1 MTESDHDDP
10 SGGGGMNRLE
20 SSGKK
25 GLGIAL
31 LIVAIPALNGCST
44 VNGTVNLL
52 QGIRLGDQASEITM
66 GTRQLFVLEGKG
78 TCQSVNVDWGDGTI
92 EQGVVPVTGQ
102 RIEFETSNIETR
114 YLRHAY
120 SGWGGGKTITVEG
133 AGCEGK
139 LRGRFN
145 ASPSER
151 RIGWAQPAPP
161 GTTGV
166 CQTVAGLPGM
176 IPRMLVHVSLSTV
189 PVNIPGVRDIHFGC
203 FGGVDCMYNADGRP
217 GTVADS
223 RFPFPGLREYS
234 VVFRIG
240 SQIVQGGTDTRFTT
254 TASGPLEFCLND
266 GDNNLTNNEGGF
278 DVTISVDQLGP

>member
-1 MTESDHDDP
+1 MIRFKSFSNKWLGVLLFIMT
-10 SGGGGMNRLE
+10 MR
-20 SSGKK
+20 
-25 GLGIAL
+25 
-31 LIVAIPALNGCST
+31 ALNGCTT
-44 VNGTVNLL
+44 VNDTVNIL
-52 QGIRLGDQASEITM
+52 QGIRLGDSASGITL
-66 GTRQLFVLEGKG
+66 GPRQLFVLEGKG

-92 EQGVVPVTGQ
+92 DQGVVPVQDQ

-120 SGWGGGKTITVEG
+120 NGWGGGKTVTVEG
-133 AGCEGK
+133 VGCEGK
-139 LRGRFN
+139 VRGRFN

-176 IPRMLVHVSLSTV
+176 IPRMLVHVSLAAVTFSPT
-189 PVNIPGVRDIHFGC
+189 PGVTFRGINFGC
-203 FGGVDCMYNADGRP
+203 FAGGCVHDADGRL
-217 GTVADS
+217 GTSANTP
-223 RFPFPGLREYS
+223 FPFTGFREYS

-240 SQIVQGGTDTRFTT
+240 SQVVQGGTNAQFTT

-266 GDNNLTNNEGGF
+266 GDNDLTNNRGGF

>member
-1 MTESDHDDP
+1 MSRFESF
-10 SGGGGMNRLE
+10 SE
-20 SSGKK
+20 KW
-25 GLGIAL
+25 LGVL
-31 LIVAIPALNGCST
+31 LFVVAMPVLNSCTT

-52 QGIRLGDQASEITM
+52 QGIRLGDSASGITL
-66 GTRQLFVLEGKG
+66 GSPQLFVLEGKG

-92 EQGVVPVTGQ
+92 EQGVVPVPG
-102 RIEFETSNIETR
+102 RPIEFETSNIETR

-120 SGWGGGKTITVEG
+120 NGWGGGKTVTVDG
-133 AGCEGK
+133 VGCEGSA
-139 LRGRFN
+139 RGRFN
-145 ASPSER
+145 ASPSEK

-166 CQTVAGLPGM
+166 CQMVAGLPGM
-176 IPRMLVHVSLSTV
+176 IPRMLVHVSLRTV
-189 PVNIPGVRDIHFGC
+189 PVSIPGVRDIHFGC

-234 VVFRIG
+234 AVFRIG
-240 SQIVQGGTDTRFTT
+240 SQVVQGGTNVQFTT

>member
-1 MTESDHDDP
+1 MSRFESF
-10 SGGGGMNRLE
+10 N
-20 SSGKK
+20 KK
-25 GLGIAL
+25 WIGAVLFM
-31 LIVAIPALNGCST
+31 VAIPALNGCST
-44 VNGTVNLL
+44 VSGTVNLL
-52 QGIRLGDQASEITM
+52 QGIRLGDQASGITL
-66 GTRQLFVLEGKG
+66 GPRQLFVLEGKG

-92 EQGVVPVTGQ
+92 EQGVVPVAGQ

-114 YLRHAY
+114 YLQHAY
-120 SGWGGGKTITVEG
+120 SGWGGGKTVTVEG
-133 AGCEGK
+133 VGCEGK
-139 LRGRFN
+139 IRDRFN
-145 ASPSER
+145 VSPSER

-176 IPRMLVHVSLSTV
+176 IPRMLVHVSLAAVTFSPT
-189 PVNIPGVRDIHFGC
+189 PGVTFRGINFGC
-203 FGGVDCMYNADGRP
+203 FAGGCVHDADGRP

-240 SQIVQGGTDTRFTT
+240 SQVVQGGVNTQFTT
-254 TASGPLEFCLND
+254 TASGSLEFCLND
-266 GDNNLTNNEGGF
+266 GDNDLTNNRGGF

>member
-1 MTESDHDDP
+1 MIRFESF
-10 SGGGGMNRLE
+10 S
-20 SSGKK
+20 KK
-25 GLGIAL
+25 WLGIVL
-31 LIVAIPALNGCST
+31 LTLAMPALNGCT
-44 VNGTVNLL
+44 TAIGTVNLL
-52 QGIRLGDQASEITM
+52 QGIRLGDSASGITL
-66 GTRQLFVLEGKG
+66 GPRQLFVLEGKG

-92 EQGVVPVTGQ
+92 DQGVVPVQDQ

-120 SGWGGGKTITVEG
+120 NGWGGGKTVTVEG
-133 AGCEGK
+133 VGCEGK
-139 LRGRFN
+139 VRGRFN

-161 GTTGV
+161 GTTGL

-176 IPRMLVHVSLSTV
+176 IPRMLVHVSLAAVTFSPT
-189 PVNIPGVRDIHFGC
+189 PGVTFRGINFGC
-203 FGGVDCMYNADGRP
+203 FAGGCVHDADGRP
-217 GTVADS
+217 GTS
-223 RFPFPGLREYS
+223 TNPPFPFTGFREYS

-240 SQIVQGGTDTRFTT
+240 SQVVQGGTNAQFTT

-266 GDNNLTNNEGGF
+266 GDNDLTNNRGGF